1 MLLFVDE
8 SGTDRR
14 EAPYEVLAGVAIRE
28 RNLWPLIQAIR
39 AAEREHFGM
48 LLRETLV
55 EFKGKKLLK
64 IKSSDLP
71 GKTAL

>member
-28 RNLWPLIQAIR
+28 RDPMGFSTLRTFGRAQNEKRDRQKEKAKMVPLAGFHQS
-39 AAEREHFGM
+39 
-48 LLRETLV
+48 LRE
-55 EFKGKKLLK
+55 
-64 IKSSDLP
+64 
-71 GKTAL
+71 